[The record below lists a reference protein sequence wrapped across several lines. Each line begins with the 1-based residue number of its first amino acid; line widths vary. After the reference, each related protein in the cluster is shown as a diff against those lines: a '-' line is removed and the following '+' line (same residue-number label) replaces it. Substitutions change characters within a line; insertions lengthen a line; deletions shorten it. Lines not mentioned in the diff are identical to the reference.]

1 MKINIVTLCSG
12 MEAQGQALKR
22 LCADYSELEWD
33 LLAWSEIEPNAI
45 KAHNAVFPEY
55 ADRNLGDMTK
65 CDYSAIK
72 DKVDML
78 FYSTPCQSVSCA
90 GQRKGMK
97 EGDDAASALIW
108 HTRCA
113 IRELKPRIAIL
124 ENVKG
129 MIMGENR
136 KEFYKWQHELESYGY
151 TNFAKVLDARD
162 YGVAQHRERLFMVSI
177 LDCEESYH
185 SPEPFKL
192 EKRLKDYLETDVPE
206 SYYLKAEQVKNII
219 EHCDKKQAQ
228 GCGFSTQFTTQDSSV
243 ATILARYGNRQTG
256 PYVQEPAIIGYSR
269 FNDGVGI
276 SYHVKDV
283 SNTIHTSSGQGG
295 NTDQYVKEP
304 VSDVRYSVQSNQSGG
319 YFHQPMTD
327 VCKTI
332 KTDGKMGVIESF
344 QIGISIHPLNR
355 KMEFNGYRSVRC
367 DVAPTIQSFGSCVPS
382 SACGGK
388 IVKADG
394 IAPTVMENHGNVTA
408 VAEPQIIQLFQLY
421 PDSDNTQVGRVYD
434 INGIFP
440 TLSTACGG
448 HHEPKILT
456 QVRTEKAK
464 ELRRKGIDVFANRQL
479 IPREDDWSNAITT
492 ATKDNLAQEPY
503 GEVLLIPDPSVW
515 VDPETNKA
523 YYYQDG
529 WLWRIRKLLP
539 TECLRLMDVSE
550 EDIEN
555 IRNCGISKTAI
566 YSLAGNSVVVNVLYH
581 IFHKLFVDKSN
592 PNQQITL
599 F

>member
-1 MKINIVTLCSG
+1 MGMKINLVTLCSG

-22 LCADYSELEWD
+22 LCTDCPELEWD

-45 KAHNAVFPEY
+45 KAHNAIFPEY
-55 ADRNLGDMTK
+55 ADRNLGDMTT
-65 CDYSAIK
+65 CDYSVIK

-97 EGDDAASALIW
+97 EGDDAASSLIW
-108 HTRCA
+108 HTKRA
-113 IRELKPRIAIL
+113 IKELKPKIAVL

-129 MIMGENR
+129 MIMGANA
-136 KEFYKWQHELESYGY
+136 KEFHKWQHEMESYGY
-151 TNFAKVLDARD
+151 TNFCQVMDARD

-177 LDCEESYH
+177 LDCDEPFYF
-185 SPEPFKL
+185 PKPFKL
-192 EKRLKDYLETDVPE
+192 KKRLKDYLEDNVPE
-206 SYYLKAEQVKNII
+206 SYYLKPEQVARIVA
-219 EHCDKKQAQ
+219 HCDKKQAE
-228 GCGFSTQFTTQDSSV
+228 GCGFKTQFSTKDEIA
-243 ATILARYGNRQTG
+243 ATITSKYG
-256 PYVQEPAIIGYSR
+256 SR
-269 FNDGVGI
+269 E
-276 SYHVKDV
+276 
-283 SNTIHTSSGQGG
+283 
-295 NTDQYVKEP
+295 TDPYVKE
-304 VSDVRYSVQSNQSGG
+304 
-319 YFHQPMTD
+319 
-327 VCKTI
+327 KT
-332 KTDGKMGVIESF
+332 V
-344 QIGISIHPLNR
+344 GISIHPLNR

-367 DVAPTIQSFGSCVPS
+367 DVAPTLTAHDGKGGEPCVWEVEPTIQSFGSYVPS

-408 VAEPQIIQLFQLY
+408 VADPQIIQLFQLY

-434 INGIFP
+434 INGIST

-456 QVRTEKAK
+456 QVRTEEAN
-464 ELRRKGIDVFANRQL
+464 ELRRKGIEVFANRQL
-479 IPREDDWSNAITT
+479 VPREDDCSNTITT
-492 ATKDNLAQEPY
+492 VTKDNLVQEPVACAVRGRDSESGVTKQKLEIGDTTANCITSVQKDSMVAEPAADTIIASY
-503 GEVLLIPDPSVW
+503 PPNVSEKTQIANDIPDPSVW

-523 YYYQDG
+523 YYYKDG
-529 WLWRIRKLLP
+529 WLWRIRKLMP

-550 EDIEN
+550 EDIEK
-555 IRNCGISKTAI
+555 IRNCGISKPAI

-592 PNQQITL
+592 PNQQLTL